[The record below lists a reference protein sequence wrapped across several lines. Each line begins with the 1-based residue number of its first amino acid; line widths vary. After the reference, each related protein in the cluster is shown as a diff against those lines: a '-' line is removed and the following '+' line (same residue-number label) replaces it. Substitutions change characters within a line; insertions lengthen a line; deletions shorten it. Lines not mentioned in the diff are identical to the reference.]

1 MDGSQNDDRRARK
14 RVATDRELTCR
25 IPARPARVKLL
36 DVSATGCR
44 LKVVGMRVEPGA
56 TVHIDLP
63 DGRSVAGTA
72 VWYESARIGVRFESE
87 LDEAQ
92 AVALGL
98 LSESSVP
105 TDAHVE
111 PIAPQPR
118 TAHWLRRSRSA
129 A

>member
-1 MDGSQNDDRRARK
+1 MDGSHKDDRRARK
-14 RVATDRELTCR
+14 RVAMDREITCR

-44 LKVVGMRVEPGA
+44 LKLVGMRVEPGA

-63 DGRSVAGTA
+63 DGSSVAGTA
-72 VWYESARIGVRFESE
+72 VWYEAAKVGVHFHAE
-87 LDEAQ
+87 LEEAQ

-98 LSESSVP
+98 LRETRAP
-105 TDAHVE
+105 ANAHVE
-111 PIAPQPR
+111 PLAQQPR
-118 TAHWLRRSRSA
+118 QAHWLRRSGSA

>member
-1 MDGSQNDDRRARK
+1 MDGSHNDDRRARK
-14 RVATDRELTCR
+14 RVATDREITCR

-63 DGRSVAGTA
+63 DGGSVIGTA
-72 VWYESARIGVRFESE
+72 VWYEAAKVGVHFEE
-87 LDEAQ
+87 PLDEDQ
-92 AVALGL
+92 SVALGL
-98 LSESSVP
+98 LSKTSVA
-105 TDAHVE
+105 THAHVE
-111 PIAPQPR
+111 PIAQQPR
-118 TAHWLRRSRSA
+118 KAHWLRRSRSA